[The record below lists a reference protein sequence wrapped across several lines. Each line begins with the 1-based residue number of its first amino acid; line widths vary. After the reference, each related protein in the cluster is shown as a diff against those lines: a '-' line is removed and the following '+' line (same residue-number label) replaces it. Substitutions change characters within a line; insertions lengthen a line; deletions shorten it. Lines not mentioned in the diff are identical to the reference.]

1 MGSHGEAG
9 AGGISVTVTTPNC
22 DAGAMQHPNG
32 EAGACTAASVNGL
45 DKIKVLALLVQKY
58 LLASTNGHIL
68 TSGCLG

>member
-1 MGSHGEAG
+1 MGSHSDAG

-22 DAGAMQHPNG
+22 DAGAMHSNG
-32 EAGACTAASVNGL
+32 EAGSGTAASVNGL

-58 LLASTNGHIL
+58 LLTSTKGHTL